1 MIKNSYLQTT
11 LNNSINFSGISLHK
25 GIVSNLK
32 IIPAEVDTG
41 IIFKRIDK
49 NYNNIIRAKYNF
61 VSDTMMCTKLSNEY
75 GLSISTVE
83 HLMAAFLGFGID
95 NALVEVDCSELPILD
110 GSSSN
115 YIQSFKKMG
124 LKYLRGHRKVIQVL
138 KKISINENDRHIS
151 IEPFD
156 NLKINIE
163 IQHDCELIKS
173 QSYSFELL
181 DEKFENYLMNARTYG
196 FKEHAS
202 MLIKKGLAL
211 GASESNALIFDGNSV
226 INHSGLRY
234 QNEPVRHKVL
244 DCLGDIFMAGYRIN
258 GMVNG
263 YKSGHELN
271 NKLMHAL
278 FSNNENW
285 CFKKYQ
291 KPKIQNHDKTEEKIA
306 AIA

>member
-1 MIKNSYLQTT
+1 
-11 LNNSINFSGISLHK
+11 
-25 GIVSNLK
+25 
-32 IIPAEVDTG
+32 
-41 IIFKRIDK
+41 
-49 NYNNIIRAKYNF
+49 
-61 VSDTMMCTKLSNEY
+61 
-75 GLSISTVE
+75 
-83 HLMAAFLGFGID
+83 
-95 NALVEVDCSELPILD
+95 
-110 GSSSN
+110 
-115 YIQSFKKMG
+115 
-124 LKYLRGHRKVIQVL
+124 
-138 KKISINENDRHIS
+138 
-151 IEPFD
+151 
-156 NLKINIE
+156 
-163 IQHDCELIKS
+163 
-173 QSYSFELL
+173 
-181 DEKFENYLMNARTYG
+181 MNARTYG

-226 INHSGLRY
+226 VNHSGLRY

-285 CFKKYQ
+285 CFKTYQ
-291 KPKIQNHDKTEEKIA
+291 EPKIQNNDNTEEKIV